1 MSGWFRWDGGDLLL
15 SLRVQ
20 PRASRDELLVEEAR
34 LRVRITAPPVDGA
47 ANSHLLRFLAT
58 EFGVAAARAS
68 LVRGVSG
75 REKLVRITAPSQ
87 VPDALVDSELRLPE
101 QKHRKN

>member
-1 MSGWFRWDGGDLLL
+1 VSGWYRWDGGDLLL

-20 PRASRDELLVEEAR
+20 PRAARDEFQLEATR

-47 ANSHLLRFLAT
+47 ANAHLLRFLAA
-58 EFGVAAARAS
+58 EFGVAVARVG
-68 LVRGVSG
+68 LVRGVGG
-75 REKLVRITAPSQ
+75 REKLVRIHAPSQ
-87 VPDALVDSELRLPE
+87 VPDALADSGLLLPE